1 MLLAKRNLI
10 TDAQNTFFSRSGYE
24 INFDDDVWVLDKNR
38 NISFIQ
44 LKEML
49 SANDFLGLKNTSK
62 VYATLYSSF
71 HAVNMTSH
79 LIRFLKYCDSN
90 QINSVNLISFR
101 SSLSSSEEYI
111 LGSLKG
117 FLKKWHK
124 LGCEGVSTE
133 VVDLLDSW
141 TFKGNIKGD
150 VVKRLDPEVGPL
162 TDIELLAFNEG
173 AVQSYEKGLIS
184 IDELAMSLMTSGTG
198 RREIQISHMRLRDV
212 LQGKNHKGEPAYILN
227 IPRAKQRG
235 ATFRSSFNQLQI
247 TEELWAI
254 LDMQSR
260 YVTKCFTDHF
270 EVKIPD
276 YLLIDLPLFPDYQQL
291 KNIRTIDELKDCLSL
306 DVLHIA
312 SKEVTASVKK
322 IVKVA
327 NVYSERTGELLDI
340 TARRFR
346 YTTGTR
352 AAREGFGVLVIAEL
366 LDHADTQNAHVYV
379 ENIPEYAARINE
391 KVGHLLAPY
400 AKAFQGILVDSE
412 DDAVRGRDKKSR
424 IRLNPHENVG
434 TCGSYDFCGSRVPV
448 PCYTC
453 NHFQPWLDA
462 PHQKILD
469 ELIAERDRIAEI
481 TGDLAI
487 TSVNDRTIIAVAEVI
502 QRCNVRRQELYH
514 V

>member
-1 MLLAKRNLI
+1 MPIK
-10 TDAQNTFFSRSGYE
+10 S
-24 INFDDDVWVLDKNR
+24 
-38 NISFIQ
+38 
-44 LKEML
+44 
-49 SANDFLGLKNTSK
+49 
-62 VYATLYSSF
+62 
-71 HAVNMTSH
+71 
-79 LIRFLKYCDSN
+79 
-90 QINSVNLISFR
+90 
-101 SSLSSSEEYI
+101 
-111 LGSLKG
+111 
-117 FLKKWHK
+117 FLKKWHQ
-124 LGCEGVSTE
+124 LGYEGVSKE
-133 VVDLLDSW
+133 VIDLLYSW
-141 TFKGNIKGD
+141 TLKGNIKGD
-150 VVKRLDPEVGPL
+150 VVKRLDPEDGPL
-162 TDIELLAFNEG
+162 TDIELLAFNEA

-184 IDELAMSLMTSGTG
+184 IDELSMSLMASGTG

-212 LQGKNHKGEPAYILN
+212 LQGKNHKDEPAYILN

-254 LDMQSR
+254 LNMQSKS
-260 YVTKCFTDHF
+260 VTKRFTDHF
-270 EVKIPD
+270 KMKIPD
-276 YLLIDLPLFPDYQQL
+276 YLLINLPLFPDYQEL
-291 KNIRTIDELKDCLSL
+291 KKVHTIDELKACLSL

-322 IVKVA
+322 IVKVT
-327 NVYSERTGELLDI
+327 NVYSERTGELLNI

-366 LDHADTQNAHVYV
+366 LDHSDTTNAHVYV

-412 DDAVRGRDKKSR
+412 DDAVRGRDKNSR
-424 IRLNPHENVG
+424 IRLNSHENIG

-453 NHFQPWLDA
+453 NHFQPWFDA

-469 ELIAERDRIAEI
+469 ELIVERDRIAEV

-487 TSVNDRTIIAVAEVI
+487 ASVNDRTIIAVAEVI
-502 QRCNVRRQELYH
+502 QRCEARRQELAR